1 MSLDAVMAH
10 ALRDVLDWDDYA
22 RAVAD
27 LTSAYVRPPV
37 DVSEHSAP
45 GPRGPVRIRVYR
57 PLEAATDAPGLLWVH
72 GGGFTAGDIDMAE
85 SDVVA
90 RELVARAG
98 AVVASVDYRLAGPG
112 TRFPA
117 PLDDVDAAWTWL
129 RGRAEEFGIHP
140 ARLSLG
146 GCSAGGNLAAATA
159 FRLVDRGGPQPAALV
174 LGYPLLHFPVPGVEI
189 DGVDDLPDIL
199 RFGLARDIEVM
210 RAYVGRIDALPVD
223 AIPGSRNPRG
233 LPRTLLALSEI
244 DELRG
249 SGELFAVQLGDA
261 GIPVHVEVAAG
272 MPHGHLNIPPIAAL
286 PEIDRTLDAI
296 VDVLGDTIP

>member
-22 RAVAD
+22 VAVAD
-27 LTSAYVRPPV
+27 LTSAYVPPSV
-37 DVSEHSAP
+37 DVSEHVAP
-45 GPRGPVRIRVYR
+45 GPLGPVRVRLYR
-57 PLEAATDAPGLLWVH
+57 PLEAPTDAPGLLWVH

-98 AVVASVDYRLAGPG
+98 AVVASVDYRLAGPT

-129 RGRAEEFGIHP
+129 SDRVREFGIHP

-159 FRLVDRGGPQPAALV
+159 LRLVHRGGPQPAALV

-189 DGVDDLPDIL
+189 DGVDDLPEIL
-199 RFGLARDIEVM
+199 RFGLAHNIDVM
-210 RAYVGRIDALPVD
+210 RAYVGRIDDLPGD
-223 AIPGSRNPRG
+223 AVPGRRHPRG

-249 SGELFAVQLGDA
+249 SGELFAVQLRDA
-261 GIPVHVEVAAG
+261 GVPVRTEVAVG
-272 MPHGHLNIPPIAAL
+272 MPHGHLNIPPVAAL
-286 PEIDRTLDAI
+286 PEVGRTLDAI
-296 VDVLGDTIP
+296 VDVLAETSS